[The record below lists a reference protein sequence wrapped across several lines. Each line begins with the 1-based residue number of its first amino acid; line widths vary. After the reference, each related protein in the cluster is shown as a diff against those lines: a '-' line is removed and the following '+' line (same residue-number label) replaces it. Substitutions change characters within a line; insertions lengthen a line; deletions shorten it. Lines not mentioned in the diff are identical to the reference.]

1 MRRIHKRDGAVLITA
16 IYCSVA
22 ILTAVL
28 LYFTLANKIHGSVNW
43 ECNLLKRENAAIQA
57 EAIVKCWFG
66 SSVSGD
72 GFINTSEFI
81 PGSEPK
87 DDPYMDL
94 PEDLL
99 QEIRNQNK
107 DICIQAM
114 IIDQNYSDS
123 FVSEAEKM
131 NIPRGEPSMLL
142 IADEGESPDICFIK
156 RYHIRITSVYSNEE
170 GVPIVLSENVLVLK
184 EPSGTIRAI
193 PLYTKKQ

>member
-28 LYFTLANKIHGSVNW
+28 LYFTLANKIHGSVSW
-43 ECNLLKRENAAIQA
+43 ECTLLKRENAAVQA
-57 EAIVKCWFG
+57 EAMVKFWFC

-72 GFINTSEFI
+72 GFIDPSEFI

-87 DDPYMDL
+87 DDPYLDL

-99 QEIRNQNK
+99 QEVRDQNK
-107 DICIQAM
+107 NICIQATV
-114 IIDQNYSDS
+114 IDQNYSDS

-131 NIPRGEPSMLL
+131 NVPKGEPSVLL
-142 IADEGESPDICFIK
+142 IAAEGESRDICFIK
-156 RYHIRITSVYSNEE
+156 RYHIRVTSAYSDEE
-170 GVPIVLSENVLVLK
+170 G
-184 EPSGTIRAI
+184 
-193 PLYTKKQ
+193 

>member
-28 LYFTLANKIHGSVNW
+28 LYFTLANKIHGSVSW
-43 ECNLLKRENAAIQA
+43 ECTLLKRENAAVQA
-57 EAIVKCWFG
+57 EAMVKFWFC

-72 GFINTSEFI
+72 GFIDPSEFI

-87 DDPYMDL
+87 DDPYLDL

-99 QEIRNQNK
+99 QEVRDQNK
-107 DICIQAM
+107 NICIQATV
-114 IIDQNYSDS
+114 IDQNYSDS

-131 NIPRGEPSMLL
+131 NVPKGEPSVLL
-142 IADEGESPDICFIK
+142 IAAEGESRDICFIK
-156 RYHIRITSVYSNEE
+156 RYHIRVTSAYSDEE
-170 GVPIVLSENVLVLK
+170 GEPMVLSENVLVLK

>member
-1 MRRIHKRDGAVLITA
+1 
-16 IYCSVA
+16 
-22 ILTAVL
+22 
-28 LYFTLANKIHGSVNW
+28 
-43 ECNLLKRENAAIQA
+43 
-57 EAIVKCWFG
+57 
-66 SSVSGD
+66 
-72 GFINTSEFI
+72 
-81 PGSEPK
+81 
-87 DDPYMDL
+87 
-94 PEDLL
+94 
-99 QEIRNQNK
+99 
-107 DICIQAM
+107 M

-156 RYHIRITSVYSNEE
+156 RYHIRITSAYSNEE

>member
-43 ECNLLKRENAAIQA
+43 ECTLLERENAAVQA
-57 EAIVKCWFG
+57 EAIVKCWFC

-99 QEIRNQNK
+99 QEIRNQYK
-107 DICIQAM
+107 DICIQAT
-114 IIDQNYSDS
+114 IIDQNYGDS
-123 FVSEAEKM
+123 FVSEADKM
-131 NIPRGEPSMLL
+131 NVPRGEPSMLL
-142 IADEGESPDICFIK
+142 IGAERESRDVCFIK
-156 RYHIRITSVYSNEE
+156 RYHIRITSAYSNEE
-170 GVPIVLSENVLVLK
+170 GEPIVLSENVLVLK